1 MPHDRGNTGKE
12 GKEMFFKLSVFKKL
26 LKDAYKGSGL
36 TVNRTAVPDEYGGV
50 REGIYLQG
58 RHWAMWIDLEAMPKE
73 AKAAVVELC
82 GELPE
87 LEKPFTAQENEIN
100 QYEIERMEYM
110 NLLERARSAKTK
122 FKVSGMMI
130 KKGASA
136 VRLMQ
141 LPETGRIAMIAEI
154 FMDLIDI
161 DSMSAEAGEVIPL
174 GPLAENPDSSLFYWW
189 NYHCS
194 LLAMAKKAP
203 QEGTE
208 EHEYIRR
215 LEQWPII

>member
-1 MPHDRGNTGKE
+1 
-12 GKEMFFKLSVFKKL
+12 
-26 LKDAYKGSGL
+26 
-36 TVNRTAVPDEYGGV
+36 
-50 REGIYLQG
+50 
-58 RHWAMWIDLEAMPKE
+58 
-73 AKAAVVELC
+73 
-82 GELPE
+82 
-87 LEKPFTAQENEIN
+87 
-100 QYEIERMEYM
+100 M